1 MSNFMTLLTA
11 LLGSAGFALLFN
23 VRKQLLPLAALGGAL
38 CWGAYLLA
46 GVWTQSVFVQ
56 SFAAS
61 AVTAVWSEILA
72 RVKKTPAQQYLIVG
86 LIPLVPGATLY
97 YAMSAVVQ
105 QDWAQAQFHGYRVTA
120 FVLGIAAGSYFLP
133 RCRAHSREPRR
144 SRHRGNIETKSRR
157 WNTPAPLKRLPASAA
172 RRPCGSWS

>member
-86 LIPLVPGATLY
+86 LIPLVPGVALTNCIRDVANCDYLSGTIR
-97 YAMSAVVQ
+97 AIDAV
-105 QDWAQAQFHGYRVTA
+105 
-120 FVLGIAAGSYFLP
+120 LIAAGIALGVGLVLKGAALLP
-133 RCRAHSREPRR
+133 
-144 SRHRGNIETKSRR
+144 GVTI
-157 WNTPAPLKRLPASAA
+157 
-172 RRPCGSWS
+172 

>member
-86 LIPLVPGATLY
+86 LIPLVPA
-97 YAMSAVVQ
+97 AMPSTQAVT
-105 QDWAQAQFHGYRVTA
+105 R
-120 FVLGIAAGSYFLP
+120 
-133 RCRAHSREPRR
+133 
-144 SRHRGNIETKSRR
+144 
-157 WNTPAPLKRLPASAA
+157 
-172 RRPCGSWS
+172 

>member
-72 RVKKTPAQQYLIVG
+72 RVKKTPAQQYL
-86 LIPLVPGATLY
+86 VPGATLY

-120 FVLGIAAGSYFLP
+120 FVLGIAAGVSLTLSLFEMLLHAV
-133 RCRAHSREPRR
+133 RHAHAKKQR
-144 SRHRGNIETKSRR
+144 
-157 WNTPAPLKRLPASAA
+157 
-172 RRPCGSWS
+172 